1 MTAPRQI
8 PIKFPEDE
16 LNFDN
21 LAITDSNRAVISAVR
36 RCQHWPYHVFCLV
49 GPALSGLTT
58 IAKAW
63 AAEQAG
69 VYITGSDYELL
80 SNDQIAGISE
90 RNIAIDRPDM
100 IEDMSK
106 LLFGISASKRH
117 NARLLLTTTR
127 APSLWTHQSK
137 DLESRLKSA
146 PIAQLPAPDEPLL
159 RARLQRA
166 CKRAYLSLP
175 ETVEDYL
182 VTRLGLDYSRI
193 EETVE
198 ALASLA
204 VDRPVTIPLVR
215 EVLGLENETANL
227 FDGD

>member
-1 MTAPRQI
+1 MAAPRQI
-8 PIKFPEDE
+8 PIRFPETDLSFE
-16 LNFDN
+16 R
-21 LAITDSNRAVISAVR
+21 LAVTDANRAVIAAVR

-63 AAEQAG
+63 ATDKAG
-69 VYITGSDYELL
+69 TYIAGRDYEAL
-80 SNDQIAGISE
+80 SSDEIVELATTNL
-90 RNIAIDRPDM
+90 AIDRPDT
-100 IEDMSK
+100 IADMSK
-106 LLFGISASKRH
+106 LLFGISAAQRQETKV
-117 NARLLLTTTR
+117 LLATR
-127 APSLWTHQSK
+127 YAPSLWPNQSK

-146 PIAQLPAPDEPLL
+146 PIAELPAPDEALL

-166 CKRAYLSLP
+166 CTRAYLSLP
-175 ETVEDYL
+175 KTVEDYL
-182 VTRLGLDYSRI
+182 VTRLGLEYSRI

-215 EVLGLENETANL
+215 DVLGRENETASL
-227 FDGD
+227 FDED